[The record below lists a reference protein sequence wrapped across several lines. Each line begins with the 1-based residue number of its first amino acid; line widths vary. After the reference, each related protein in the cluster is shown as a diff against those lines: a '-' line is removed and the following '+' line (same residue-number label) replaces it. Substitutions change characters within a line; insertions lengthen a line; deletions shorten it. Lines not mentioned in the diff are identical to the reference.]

1 MSLGFKVQGVCGLGL
16 GVWGIGLRVGV
27 YGLGVGLVE
36 FLFTGLY
43 RAKKGIEEKPGGYQP
58 RTVTWDFWRFKGWYG
73 CSRFYKCVYG
83 ISST

>member
-1 MSLGFKVQGVCGLGL
+1 M
-16 GVWGIGLRVGV
+16 
-27 YGLGVGLVE
+27 GLVE

-83 ISST
+83 ISSPLKLIEAISRLYRLLGRS